1 MDSKYEG
8 LARTII
14 KHVGGKSNVIS
25 VTHCATRLRF
35 KLKDESKANSDV
47 LKNTEGIITVMQ
59 SGGQYQV
66 VIGKTVSHVYEVV
79 NKICGLGDGSSSGQD
94 VNGKK
99 LSPGAAFIDIITGV
113 FLPALGVLAATG
125 MIKGLLALF
134 TYFGALTT
142 ESGTYQLLY
151 AVADGFFHYLPIIL
165 GYTAAKKFNVN
176 VFVGMALGGSL
187 LYVDDVLV
195 MAGKEAISTL
205 FSSTPFAMN
214 VYGEFLGLPITLP
227 ASGYA
232 TSIVP
237 IIMAVF
243 IASKVEKFMK
253 KVMPDSVKTFLVPL
267 FTLAICTPFTFIVVG
282 PISSVLTS
290 LVGIITSSAFSL
302 SPVFAGILVGGLWQV
317 LVIFGLHLGMV
328 PIVMMNFATLGYD
341 FILSPFFAATFAQT
355 AVVLAIMLK
364 TKDQKLRSLCIPS
377 FISGIFGVTEPA
389 IYGITLPRKKPFII
403 SCIGAAI
410 GGAIIG
416 AAGVKSYMVAG
427 MGIFGFTAYINGATN
442 DISGMIWAIIACGV
456 AIVFSFVVTYVLYKD
471 KKKNDLPEKQ
481 TPTGETIH
489 LNSPINGEVIP
500 LTDVDDAAF
509 SSGALG
515 SGVAILPQN
524 GQLIAPEDGVIV
536 SLFNTNH
543 AIGIHTDSGAE
554 MLIHIGVDTVQLEG
568 KHFNAQVKQG
578 DRVKKGQVL
587 LTFDIEAI
595 KKEGYSV
602 TTPVLI
608 TNADQYADVV
618 FDIGQQVTI
627 HDELITLIV

>member
-568 KHFNAQVKQG
+568 KYFNAQVKQG